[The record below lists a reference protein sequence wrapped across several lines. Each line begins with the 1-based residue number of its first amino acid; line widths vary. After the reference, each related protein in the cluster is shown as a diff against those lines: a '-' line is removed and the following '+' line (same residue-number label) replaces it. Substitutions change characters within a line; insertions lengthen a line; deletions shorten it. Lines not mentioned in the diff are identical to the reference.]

1 MPDYPAL
8 ERAQVLQMLAELGRG
23 GSGSASAP
31 ERLSSMEVAWLV
43 HQVEQR
49 YDVELDLDDEQLAG
63 LRTVSDAVR
72 LLGESVRGRDG

>member
-1 MPDYPAL
+1 
-8 ERAQVLQMLAELGRG
+8 MLAELGTRG
-23 GSGSASAP
+23 ADSEL

-49 YDVELDLDDEQLAG
+49 YGVELDLDDEQLAR

-72 LLGESVRGRDG
+72 QLDESVRTGHG

>member
-8 ERAQVLQMLAELGRG
+8 ERADVLAMLAELGTRG
-23 GSGSASAP
+23 PESVL

-49 YDVELDLDDEQLAG
+49 YDVELDLDEEQLAR
-63 LRTVSDAVR
+63 LRTVSDAVQ
-72 LLGESVRGRDG
+72 LLGESVRSSNGK

>member
-8 ERAQVLQMLAELGRG
+8 QRDDVLAMLAGLGTRG
-23 GSGSASAP
+23 ADSTL

-49 YDVELDLDDEQLAG
+49 YDVELDLDDEQLAR
-63 LRTVSDAVR
+63 LRTVSDAVQ
-72 LLGESVRGRDG
+72 LLGESVRGQRG